1 MSPTLLLFGAGSL
14 LLVAG
19 LLGGGLEM
27 RELKIPR
34 VGRFARVLAT
44 GAGAMCILL
53 GIGMSTPPEAG
64 PGDNVAKAAEGGPV
78 HFTVRDQLG
87 ETQISEKVTV
97 IVDGRRVGDLTV
109 NADYPESEI
118 EISVDEAGRH
128 DYTVDVSSVEAN
140 VDGSPVERRGT
151 GQGSIVVEPGAGYS
165 VSLSESGDTRNV
177 TLVAD

>member
-1 MSPTLLLFGAGSL
+1 MSPTLLLFGVGGL

-44 GAGAMCILL
+44 GAGAVCILL
-53 GIGMSTPPEAG
+53 GIAMSTPPEAG
-64 PGDNVAKAAEGGPV
+64 PGDNVARAAETGPV

-87 ETQISEKVTV
+87 ENQISEQVTV
-97 IVDGRRVGDLTV
+97 ILDGRRVGDLTV
-109 NADYPESEI
+109 NADFPESQI
-118 EISVDEAGRH
+118 EVSVDDPGRH
-128 DYTVDVSSVEAN
+128 DYTVDVSSLETD
-140 VDGSPVERRGT
+140 VDGTAVERTGT
-151 GQGSIVVEPGAGYS
+151 GQGSIVVESGADYS
-165 VSLSESGDTRNV
+165 VGFSESGDTRNV